1 MTEIQKV
8 KAEIKMLEK
17 KLSFLEELEKT
28 KSPVEEAYKD
38 WLRNQPDHVFNRIR
52 PMEIINYYLN
62 NEHQ

>member
-28 KSPVEEAYKD
+28 KSPVEKEYHKGHLKN
-38 WLRNQPDHVFNRIR
+38 WHKGT
-52 PMEIINYYLN
+52 
-62 NEHQ
+62 